1 MSTDAPT
8 GRPAATAQPD
18 PSAQSAQPD
27 ADAASDL
34 VDLASHA
41 LGGRVVAANDELFA
55 DRRNLLAPG
64 PSAWDPTTFG
74 PDGKVYDG
82 WETRRRRG
90 PMGALPGPD
99 DHDHAVVR
107 LGAPGT
113 VRRVVV
119 DTAHFTGNYPATA
132 AVEALRVDGY
142 PSPADLEASA
152 WTTLVPRSPLAGD
165 TANTFDVHDEGTWT
179 HVRLRIYPD
188 GGVARLRVLGS
199 VRPDPRFL
207 EGTVDLLAAQHGGRV
222 VGCSDR
228 FYSSPGNLL
237 RPGVGATVG
246 EGWETARRRVP
257 GNEWVTVALAAAGV
271 PRVLEVDTTRYV
283 GNPPGAASLRGVD
296 ARTASV
302 DDESAWAELVPLT
315 ALLPDTVHRF
325 RLRDALAEVPT
336 VTHVRLDI
344 HPDGGVNRVR
354 LHGELTPDAL
364 AGLRT
369 AWEA

>member
-1 MSTDAPT
+1 MSPHAPDAP
-8 GRPAATAQPD
+8 
-18 PSAQSAQPD
+18 QSRD
-27 ADAASDL
+27 EL
-34 VDLASHA
+34 VDLASRA
-41 LGGRVVAANDELFA
+41 LGGRVIAANDELFA
-55 DRRNLLAPG
+55 DRRHLIATG
-64 PSAWDPTTFG
+64 PAAWDPTTFG

-90 PMGALPGPD
+90 PLGSLPGPD
-99 DHDHAVVR
+99 DNDDAIVR

-119 DTAHFTGNYPATA
+119 DTAHFTGNYPASA
-132 AVEALRVDGY
+132 SVEALRVDGY
-142 PSPADLEASA
+142 PSLDDLEAA
-152 WTTLVPRSPLAGD
+152 PWTTLVARSPLRGD
-165 TANTFDVHDEGTWT
+165 TENTFDVAGGSTWT

-188 GGVARLRVLGS
+188 GGVARLRVLGE

-237 RPGVGATVG
+237 RPGVAPTIG
-246 EGWETARRRVP
+246 EGWETARRRVA
-257 GNEWVTVALAAAGV
+257 GNEWVTFALAAAGV
-271 PRVLEVDTTRYV
+271 PRVLEVDTTHYV

-296 ARTASV
+296 ARSASL
-302 DDESAWAELVPLT
+302 DDLGAWVQLVPLT

-325 RLRDALAEVPT
+325 RLRDAGTEVPT

-354 LHGELTPDAL
+354 LPGEVDAGAL
-364 AGLRT
+364 QGLRD
-369 AWEA
+369 AWDA